1 MQLSFVR
8 KIASKIGMDK
18 AIAYSS
24 GARIVQAVASLGTL
38 FFIAGNL
45 SDAEQGYYYTFGSI
59 IAIQVFF
66 ELGLTS
72 IITQYVAHESIH
84 VTFDENG
91 IAGEHKYQSRLASL
105 LRFCVKWYTVISLVL
120 FFVLIFVGFV
130 FFSRYEDKT
139 STVSWRYPWI
149 ILSIATALKLFQSP
163 LTSYMMGVGKVKEMN
178 AMMFYQQLSLPLITW
193 GCLMFGLKLYALGL
207 SVLVSCLVWL
217 IFIGHKDIS
226 IILKK
231 MWEVQLEERVGY
243 MSEIF
248 PMQWRIAL
256 SWISGYFIFQLFNP
270 VLFATEGAV
279 VAGQMG
285 MTLQILNGIQAFSY
299 SWISTKIPLMSGLI
313 EMRQYRDLDSNFN
326 VFFKQMIIVCVF
338 LILFMYLF
346 FVILWTTNLG
356 FNGESL
362 STRFLGFFPLSLLT
376 ICMILSVIVNAW
388 ATYLRCHKKEPF
400 LVNSITSGVLCCI
413 STILLGNSFGLYG
426 IVIGYTSICVGMFPW
441 GYWIF
446 KSKKREWHQ

>member
-279 VAGQMG
+279 VACQMG
-285 MTLQILNGIQAFSY
+285 MTLTALNAIQAFSISWLNTKVPLY
-299 SWISTKIPLMSGLI
+299 SQLI
-313 EMRQYRDLDSNFN
+313 AIKDYVQLDNIFN
-326 VFFKQMIIVCVF
+326 KTLKQMV
-338 LILFMYLF
+338 
-346 FVILWTTNLG
+346 
-356 FNGESL
+356 
-362 STRFLGFFPLSLLT
+362 
-376 ICMILSVIVNAW
+376 SV
-388 ATYLRCHKKEPF
+388 
-400 LVNSITSGVLCCI
+400 
-413 STILLGNSFGLYG
+413 
-426 IVIGYTSICVGMFPW
+426 
-441 GYWIF
+441 
-446 KSKKREWHQ
+446 